1 MRIFLQYIVPAIL
14 LLIPIRQFKGEYFYY
29 FLFTGLDDGI
39 TTFILRDF
47 LNTNSNSFYISFGL
61 LTLFFLLNKEIFKK
75 YILFFGAIFIVTS
88 IIDWNVLL
96 PVYNIYLTGLIHLLI
111 FLLLL
116 QRLIIGLIIDRKF
129 YLFLFLIIFCELT
142 TISKYITI
150 ISGISGSYTFFYTT
164 TIFET
169 FIGIIF
175 LIFREDN
182 PLLIFNL
189 NNDLLVESKKEIK

>member
-1 MRIFLQYIVPAIL
+1 MRIFLQYIVPTIL

-47 LNTNSNSFYISFGL
+47 LNSDSNSFYISFGL

-75 YILFFGAIFIVTS
+75 YILFFGAIFIVAS

-150 ISGISGSYTFFYTT
+150 ISGVSGSYTFFYTT

-189 NNDLLVESKKEIK
+189 NNNLLVESKKEIK